1 MKIFYSIPLF
11 NGLQIRRLDP
21 FCLEMIRSDRAT
33 ITIS

>member
-11 NGLQIRRLDP
+11 NGLQISRFDP
-21 FCLEMIRSDRAT
+21 FCVEMILSDRAT